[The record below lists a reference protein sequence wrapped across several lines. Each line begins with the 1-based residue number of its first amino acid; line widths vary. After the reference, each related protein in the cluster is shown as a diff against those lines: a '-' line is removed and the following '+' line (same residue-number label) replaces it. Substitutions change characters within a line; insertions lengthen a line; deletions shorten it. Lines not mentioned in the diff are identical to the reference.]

1 MHVCMYGWMDGCMD
15 GCMDVW
21 MYGCMGGWMDGCIY
35 ASCKKT
41 PRLQECDLN
50 QKRLRAIEKTC
61 VMGRAMMF
69 LIPVIYCSIRSGYG
83 NQIG

>member
-1 MHVCMYGWMDGCMD
+1 MDAWVDGWT
-15 GCMDVW
+15 DVY
-21 MYGCMGGWMDGCIY
+21 MQ
-35 ASCKKT
+35 AAKKT